1 MTNRQFYFSG
11 LTGGFLM
18 AAGAALVSLGVAA
31 GGLFLVGAAVTG
43 LAVAFRFQGRQL
55 PAMLRLPVR
64 DAARGSTQPG
74 LTNG

>member
-18 AAGAALVSLGVAA
+18 AAGAALVSLGVAS

-55 PAMLRLPVR
+55 PALLRIPAREAGRVR
-64 DAARGSTQPG
+64 TQPG
-74 LTNG
+74 LTN

>member
-43 LAVAFRFQGRQL
+43 LAVTFRFRGRQL
-55 PAMLRLPVR
+55 PALVR
-64 DAARGSTQPG
+64 IPARMAGRARTQPG